1 MQKLLKIADKME
13 ADLKKYREKQDSSKV
28 ENLVNKALS
37 KHEGD
42 DIDLSYNNQHYGWF
56 VWDSEGSKHK
66 QRDMNDF
73 EADDKIQDVR
83 KFVKSLKK
91 INLEDYE

>member
-1 MQKLLKIADKME
+1 MQKLLKIADKLE
-13 ADLKKYREKQDSSKV
+13 VELKTYRKKRDDSKV
-28 ENLVNKALS
+28 ENLVEKALS
-37 KHEGD
+37 KHEGK
-42 DIDLSYNNQHYGWF
+42 DIDLSYNKQHYGWF
-56 VWDSEGSKHK
+56 VWDREDSKHK

-91 INLEDYE
+91 IKLEDYE